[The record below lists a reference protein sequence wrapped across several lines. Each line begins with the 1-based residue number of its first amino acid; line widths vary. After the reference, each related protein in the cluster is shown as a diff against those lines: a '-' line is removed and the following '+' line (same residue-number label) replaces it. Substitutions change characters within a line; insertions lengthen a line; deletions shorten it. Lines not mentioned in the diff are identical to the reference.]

1 MRMTV
6 QRKPAALAFALT
18 VTMAISTLAA
28 DWPAYRAEVEK
39 WRAEQEAELRADD
52 GWLTL
57 AGLFWLKEGSN
68 SIGSDATGDVV
79 LPEGSAPARLGV
91 MELHDGRVTL
101 RLTGDASVTLNDKPV
116 TTAALQS
123 DEHQK
128 PDVLRLGPLSF
139 YVIKRGARVGVRV
152 KDLNSRSRREFTGRR
167 WYPVSEQY
175 RVTATFVA
183 YDKPREMEIINKLGD
198 QIKMMSPGYVRFRLN
213 GNAYRFDALD
223 EEGKLFFVF
232 ADRTNGRTTYGAG
245 RFLYADAAKGGKVVL
260 DFNKA
265 INPPCA
271 FTPFA
276 TCPLPPRQNR
286 LTIRIE
292 AGELSAH
299 PVDQARE
306 AG

>member
-1 MRMTV
+1 MIESLKKLVR
-6 QRKPAALAFALT
+6 RRPRGLALALALA
-18 VTMAISTLAA
+18 VTISAA
-28 DWPAYRAEVEK
+28 GADNKRYDAEIK
-39 WRAEQEAELRADD
+39 QWRAEQEAELRADD

-57 AGLFWLKEGSN
+57 AGLFWLKEGEN
-68 SIGSDATGDVV
+68 LIGSDATGDVV
-79 LPEGSAPARLGV
+79 LPEESAPARLGV

-101 RLTGDASVTLNDKPV
+101 RVTSDASVTLNDKPV
-116 TTAALQS
+116 TSAALQS

-128 PDVLRLGPLSF
+128 PDVLRLGSLRF
-139 YVIKRGARVGVRV
+139 YVIKRGARLGVRV
-152 KDLNSRSRREFTGRR
+152 KDLNSRSRRSFTGRR
-167 WYPVSEQY
+167 WYPVSERY
-175 RVTATFVA
+175 RVTATFVG
-183 YDKPREMEIINKLGD
+183 YDQPREMEIINKLGD
-198 QIKMMSPGYVRFRLN
+198 QIRMMSPGYVRFRLA

-223 EEGKLFFVF
+223 EDGKLFFVF

-245 RFLYADAAKGGKVVL
+245 RFLYADAAKDGKVIL

-286 LTIRIE
+286 LKIRIP

-299 PVDQARE
+299 PLE
-306 AG
+306 